1 MNGHLYAAAAV
12 IAVGFGTMVVGTFG
26 LRRARTTS
34 DFYVASRSVT
44 PRWNAA
50 AISGEYLSAAS
61 YLGIAGLILAYGFDM
76 LWYPIGYTA
85 GYVILLALV
94 AAPLRRSGAYTLPDF
109 AQIRLG
115 SVAVRR
121 MASLLVVLIG
131 WLYLVPQLQGAAL
144 TLTTQIGAPG
154 WAGGLVVCVVVLTA
168 VAVGGMRSITFA
180 QAAQFGLKFFALV
193 VPAVI
198 LLVVWHHRD
207 DQVGNGFPVAPASTV
222 VTVAADVTVR
232 VPTATTETIDGTV
245 DGRAVDG
252 SVALDTD
259 PHRLSAGTVV
269 TLQRGDLVP
278 VIASLPTQSGR
289 DWLRPLGSG
298 TSHPLYASLSLT
310 LAICLGTMGLPHV
323 LVRFYTNPDGRD
335 TRRTT
340 LIVIAILSAF
350 YLLPTIFGV
359 LGRRYVPDL
368 LLTGQTD
375 ATVLLLPERMLPGLS
390 GVLLGALVTAGAFAA
405 FLSTASGLTVSVA
418 GVLSQDVFA
427 RKIGRRRRQRIR
439 SFRISAAVAIV
450 VPYLLSLPSAHIG
463 LAAVVGLAFAV
474 AASTFCP
481 LLVLGVWWR
490 RLTDAG
496 AIAGLLVG
504 GALAT
509 AAVLVTM
516 LGPAETG
523 WLGVLLAQPAA
534 WTVPLTFTTMIVGS
548 LLTPWRIPFDVGRVM
563 VRLHAPESLVA
574 QLRSVDHSSLRTDRS
589 SRPLDRPP
597 SGT

>member
-1 MNGHLYAAAAV
+1 MNGQAYAGAAV
-12 IAVGFGTMVVGTFG
+12 VAVGFGTMVVGTLG

-34 DFYVASRSVT
+34 DFYVASRAVT

-76 LWYPIGYTA
+76 LWYPVGYTA

-109 AQIRLG
+109 VQIRLG

-144 TLTTQIGAPG
+144 TLTTQIGAPS

-168 VAVGGMRSITFA
+168 VTVGGMRSITFA

-198 LLVVWHHRD
+198 LLVIWHHRD
-207 DQVGNGFPVAPASTV
+207 DQVGTGHPTAQTSTA
-222 VTVAADVTVR
+222 VTLAADITVR
-232 VPTATTETIDGTV
+232 VPAAVTLSIDGTIDGRKV
-245 DGRAVDG
+245 DGP
-252 SVALDTD
+252 VAFDTN
-259 PHRLSAGTVV
+259 PHLLSAGTVL
-269 TLQRGDLVP
+269 TLQRGDFVP
-278 VIASLPTQSGR
+278 VISSLPAQSGS

-298 TSHPLYASLSLT
+298 ISHPLYASLSLT

-340 LIVIAILSAF
+340 LIVVVILSAF
-350 YLLPTIFGV
+350 YLLPTVFGV

-375 ATVLLLPERMLPGLS
+375 ATVLLLPERILPGLP
-390 GVLLGALVTAGAFAA
+390 GVLLGALVTSGAFAA

-418 GVLSQDVFA
+418 GVLSQDVLI
-427 RKIGRRRRQRIR
+427 RKTERRRSQRIR
-439 SFRISAAVAIV
+439 SFRISAAIAIV
-450 VPYLLSLPSAHIG
+450 VPYLLSLPSKHIG

-490 RLTDAG
+490 RLTDVG

-504 GALAT
+504 GGLAT
-509 AAVLVTM
+509 AAVLITM
-516 LGPAETG
+516 LGPTETG
-523 WLGVLLAQPAA
+523 WIGVLLAQPAA
-534 WTVPLTFTTMIVGS
+534 WTVPLTFAIMILGS
-548 LLTPWRIPFDVGRVM
+548 LLTPGRVPLDVGQVM
-563 VRLHAPESLVA
+563 VRLHAPESLIA
-574 QLRSVDHSSLRTDRS
+574 QLRSQDRSSLRNDRS
-589 SRPLDRPP
+589 SRPTDRPP
-597 SGT
+597 SGS